1 VNNKLRQVLQFIIFF
16 GLGGAL
22 MWWQYSGF
30 TPEQKSNFY
39 NGLRNADYFWFA
51 VATVIGM
58 ISHLLRATR
67 WQMLLEPLHEKAK
80 LGNRFYAVMI
90 GYLANYAFP
99 RLGEVVRCTVVKT
112 SDNIPFAKS
121 FGTVVIERI
130 VDLLCLGLI
139 FLCVLLLEFNELQ
152 SLWQKYISLPASEK
166 ISGIAG
172 NPGKLMVFILILLIL
187 IAAFFF
193 LRKKVAGKTK
203 SFFTGLK
210 DGILSVSK
218 VKSPLSFSVQT
229 LLIWIGYYIG
239 LYACFFCFNETSSL
253 TLNSAL
259 ILILFGSFG
268 IAFTPGGTGAY
279 QVIVTAILVDIAPAT
294 EPVAASFAWLA
305 WGTQVAT
312 VVLFTGIAFL
322 VKPLLNKIGQGENA

>member
-22 MWWQYSGF
+22 MWWQFSGF
-30 TPEQKSNFY
+30 TTEQRSNFY

-58 ISHLLRATR
+58 VSHLLRATR
-67 WQMLLEPLHEKAK
+67 WQMLLMPLNEKAK

-90 GYLANYAFP
+90 GYLANYGFP

-130 VDLLCLGLI
+130 VDLICLGII
-139 FLCVLLLEFNELQ
+139 FLCVLLMEFNELQ
-152 SLWQKYISLPASEK
+152 SLWHKYIWFPASAK
-166 ISGIAG
+166 ISAIAG
-172 NPGKLMVFILILLIL
+172 NPAKLVIFILLIFIL
-187 IAAFFF
+187 AGTFIF
-193 LRKKVAGKTK
+193 LRKRVAGKTK
-203 SFFTGLK
+203 SFLIGLK
-210 DGILSVSK
+210 DGILSVRK
-218 VKSPLSFSVQT
+218 VKSPAMFSVQT
-229 LLIWIGYYIG
+229 LLIWIGYYLG
-239 LYACFFCFNETSSL
+239 LYACFFCFHETSSL

-259 ILILFGSFG
+259 ILILFGSLG

-279 QVIVTAILVDIAPAT
+279 QVIITAILVDIAPAT
-294 EPVAASFAWLA
+294 EHVAASFAWLA

-322 VKPLLNKIGQGENA
+322 VKPLLNKISLAPN